1 MDITCAACAYGALM
15 LFNRVPDC
23 KFVYQP
29 VNIYH
34 NVTHPA
40 ADLSLM
46 NIMNHKSQ
54 LYRLSQARGT
64 VMWQTQQQPFFF
76 PEYVFVHACQV
87 VESGNC
93 C

>member
-1 MDITCAACAYGALM
+1 M
-15 LFNRVPDC
+15 LSNCVPDC

-40 ADLSLM
+40 ADLSF
-46 NIMNHKSQ
+46 MNHKSQ

-64 VMWQTQQQPFFF
+64 VMWQTQQQPFF
-76 PEYVFVHACQV
+76 PVFVHACQV
-87 VESGNC
+87 DPSGRIG
-93 C
+93 